1 MQVVYLE
8 TSFISY
14 LTARPSRTIIGAAHQ
29 EVTRDWWSRKRRAFD
44 LRISE
49 LVVREC
55 AAGDQEAARRRLDAI
70 TGIARLEINEQVEQ
84 IAVGLVQRG
93 LVPPQ
98 VAEDALHIAI
108 AAAHGVDFI
117 LTWNFKHI
125 ANPTMQY
132 RIAGFLDEINLAL
145 PFICTPE
152 ELLGEDDG
160 TLDN

>member
-1 MQVVYLE
+1 MQSVYLE

-14 LTARPSRTIIGAAHQ
+14 LAARPSRTIIEAAHQ
-29 EVTRDWWSRKRRAFD
+29 QVTRDWWSRKRLAFD

-55 AAGDQEAARRRLDAI
+55 AAGDPDAARQRLDVIA
-70 TGIARLEINEQVEQ
+70 GIARLEINQQVEE
-84 IAVGLVQRG
+84 IAVGLVRRG
-93 LVPPQ
+93 LVPPH
-98 VAEDALHIAI
+98 VAEDALHIAL

-125 ANPTMQY
+125 ANPAMQY

-145 PFICTPE
+145 PFICTSE

-160 TLDN
+160 TLGD

>member
-1 MQVVYLE
+1 MQTVYLE
-8 TSFISY
+8 TSFVSY
-14 LTARPSRTIIGAAHQ
+14 LTARPSRTIVGAAHQ
-29 EVTRDWWSRKRRAFD
+29 QITRDWWSNKRSAFE

-55 AAGDQEAARRRLDAI
+55 AAGNPDAAQRRLAAI
-70 TGIARLEINEQVEQ
+70 DGIARLEINEQVER
-84 IAVGLVQRG
+84 IALGLVRRH

-108 AAAHGVDFI
+108 AAAHGMDFI

-125 ANPTMQY
+125 ANPTLQY
-132 RIAGFLDEINLAL
+132 RIAGYLDEINLAL

-152 ELLGEDDG
+152 ELLGEDNG
-160 TLDN
+160 TISD

>member
-1 MQVVYLE
+1 MQIVYLE

-14 LTARPSRTIIGAAHQ
+14 LTARPSRTIVGAAHQ
-29 EVTRDWWSRKRRAFD
+29 EITRDWWARKSTAFE

-55 AAGDQEAARRRLDAI
+55 AAGDSEAAQRRLDAI
-70 TGIARLEINEQVEQ
+70 ANIGRLEINGRVEE
-84 IAVGLVQRG
+84 IALGLVRRG

-108 AAAHGVDFI
+108 AAAHGADFI

-125 ANPTMQY
+125 ANPMMQR
-132 RIAGFLDEINLAL
+132 RIAGYLDELGFPL

-160 TLDN
+160 NIYG